1 MTITTKYDELISNYY
16 GSNKIPS
23 ESNKIPLKYGI
34 NPHQNPSHL
43 TYDTTINSQPINSP
57 PFTVLSGI
65 IGYINTLDAIH
76 GWLTVREIEDTLNI
90 PAVISMKH
98 TSPAGLGIGTDLDE
112 ETCLTFGLPTD
123 ANDTLSP
130 VAKAFA
136 KARNCDPLSSFGD
149 FIICS
154 SEVDESMAKL
164 VKREVTDGIM
174 APSYTPKALEILK
187 KKKSGR
193 YIILLGNMDYYQ
205 MHKENGWKESKSIY
219 GITFHQPSNNYRFD
233 INKIKT
239 IYPLE
244 EGQIDSA
251 KAELEKHRE
260 SIVISYT
267 VLKYAQSNNVCMVW
281 DGQVIGL
288 GAGQQN
294 RVDCVRLAGKKARK
308 WILRRHPLA
317 LDYLKSLSK
326 DYKRQE
332 KVNLVYRWIDENCSD
347 DNFNELMDRY
357 KLILAS
363 DGFFPFPDNIEVADT
378 YGVKYVIQ
386 PGGSMMDETVAI
398 ECQKRGM
405 IMAITGS
412 RVFYH

>member
-1 MTITTKYDELISNYY
+1 
-16 GSNKIPS
+16 
-23 ESNKIPLKYGI
+23 
-34 NPHQNPSHL
+34 
-43 TYDTTINSQPINSP
+43 
-57 PFTVLSGI
+57 
-65 IGYINTLDAIH
+65 
-76 GWLTVREIEDTLNI
+76 
-90 PAVISMKH
+90 
-98 TSPAGLGIGTDLDE
+98 
-112 ETCLTFGLPTD
+112 
-123 ANDTLSP
+123 
-130 VAKAFA
+130 
-136 KARNCDPLSSFGD
+136 
-149 FIICS
+149 
-154 SEVDESMAKL
+154 
-164 VKREVTDGIM
+164 
-174 APSYTPKALEILK
+174 
-187 KKKSGR
+187 
-193 YIILLGNMDYYQ
+193 

-251 KAELEKHRE
+251 KAELEKHRQ

-332 KVNLVYRWIDENCSD
+332 KVNLVYRWIDENCSN

-363 DGFFPFPDNIEVADT
+363 DGFF
-378 YGVKYVIQ
+378 
-386 PGGSMMDETVAI
+386 
-398 ECQKRGM
+398 
-405 IMAITGS
+405 
-412 RVFYH
+412 